1 MGCGVAGSARVS
13 PQHALG
19 AQPEVAF
26 GAEEGAVSALV
37 EHLLAG
43 FWALRSVALISWQPI
58 NVKFAFVLR
67 VILMSCIYFKCY
79 FYELHLFQMLFLRA
93 P

>member
-1 MGCGVAGSARVS
+1 MAGSVRVS

-67 VILMSCIYFKCY
+67 VILMSGIYFKCY
-79 FYELHLFQMLFLRA
+79 FYELHLFQMLFLRG